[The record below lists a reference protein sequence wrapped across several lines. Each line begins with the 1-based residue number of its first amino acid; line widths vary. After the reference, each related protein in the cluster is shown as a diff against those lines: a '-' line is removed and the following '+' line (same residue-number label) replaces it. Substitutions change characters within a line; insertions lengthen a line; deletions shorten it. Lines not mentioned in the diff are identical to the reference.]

1 MARFDLDSAFYGG
14 PGFTLYHAWGRNGSL
29 PLAPHFHDEYL
40 VSYQLAGVEECHVSG
55 KLQEF
60 EPGDIVFL
68 NPQQVHTGNERGS
81 ASLEYVSVYIDPE
94 VVRRLAEDVGAPSS
108 VPEFTHIK
116 AATPQAAAALGA
128 KMLRLLAVV
137 RNASEVSPGRHAYD
151 DPSRPRPKAL
161 ADMPEYAGIDV
172 EAALQDLVATAFEE
186 HSNLRQPMM
195 RSTNRIG
202 HRKIA
207 RALDYIRALDPQ
219 ANPTNL
225 TLDDLANVADL
236 SKYHFL
242 RQFSQVVGMTPGAY
256 LRTLRLCHA
265 ARKLRTS
272 QMPILDVALSV
283 GFADHP
289 SFSRAFARH
298 MGMTPSEY
306 QRMTGTWPN
315 NTPSG
320 GGTPGPGG
328 GERGPGGAP
337 SANDSGAT
345 SPHGGD
351 AGAAAR
357 ASVY

>member
-1 MARFDLDSAFYGG
+1 VARFDLDSAFYGG

-60 EPGDIVFL
+60 EPGDVVFL

-81 ASLEYVSVYIDPE
+81 TTLEYVSIYIDPE
-94 VVRRLAEDVGAPSS
+94 VVRRLAEELGTPPST
-108 VPEFTHIK
+108 PEFTHIK
-116 AATPQAAAALGA
+116 AAAPGASAALGA
-128 KMLRLLAVV
+128 KLLRLLAVA
-137 RNASEVSPGRHAYD
+137 RNAGEAGLGRHAYD
-151 DPSRPRPKAL
+151 DSNHPRPKAL
-161 ADMPEYAGIDV
+161 ADLPEFAGIDV
-172 EAALQDLVATAFEE
+172 EAALQDVVAAAFED

-207 RALDYIRALDPQ
+207 RTLDYIRALDPQ

-225 TLDDLANVADL
+225 TLDDLASVADL

-306 QRMTGTWPN
+306 QRMAGAW
-315 NTPSG
+315 SGHAG
-320 GGTPGPGG
+320 GGGGSDPDGGDRGSSGAPPAAGGSAPSNGG
-328 GERGPGGAP
+328 G
-337 SANDSGAT
+337 AT
-345 SPHGGD
+345 
-351 AGAAAR
+351 GAAAR
-357 ASVY
+357 AGLL